1 MRLAKK
7 VLLFALI
14 VSFSL
19 VRLPAAVLAEEGE
32 EPPYI
37 TVPASGGE
45 DGGDGDS
52 PQGNVDTDGQSAP
65 SAGGQQATGDP
76 AWQNSMTVLQ
86 DSGESYFNGTGE
98 SEDDPYLIETVL

>member
-65 SAGGQQATGDP
+65 SAGGQQATGDLGV
-76 AWQNSMTVLQ
+76 AKQHDGSAGQRRKLFQRYWRV
-86 DSGESYFNGTGE
+86 GG
-98 SEDDPYLIETVL
+98 